1 MDYSIATLL
10 SYFIDDKLVAGKFLE
25 KKLGCESPESSEALQ
40 IVLDAL
46 EKMGVLVKER
56 GKYKRS
62 FQEDLVEARLR
73 CSSKGFCFAIQD
85 DEDATDI
92 YVREGN
98 LSNAWNGDRVLV
110 KVIKDGTRRK
120 SPEGAVYLILDRANP
135 SLLAQVKKAEDS
147 YRAVPL
153 DDRLLF
159 ELELKDEGQN
169 LKEAVDHLVHVSV
182 LRYPIAQHLPLG
194 EVTKVLGSDAETAAD
209 TDIVSCKHDLPL
221 GWSPEAIEALQNLP
235 KAIEPEELK
244 KRQDYRKLDLVT
256 FSDGPRGE
264 TLPWQE
270 VALSLE
276 TKKNEWRVGIH
287 VTDIAHYIAE
297 ESLLDQLARKR
308 GTTVYLDELVCPIFP
323 EGLMGRCSLIPDE
336 DRLALS
342 FFLTVDDR
350 GEVTEFEYHSSVV
363 KVDRQ
368 LTFTEVQKSL
378 ADPDSMGKE
387 MQPYNDLLQQL
398 FFQLCPLIKS
408 QRLQRGSF
416 NLQTEKISPCLDE
429 GRLGV
434 IMTQEVLP
442 IRALLAEL
450 MVVLQR
456 EVALQ
461 LQALGVPGLYCGQ
474 MPPDGEDLTDIVR
487 LAENL
492 ELGIKIDLEGEITAQ
507 NYHHFSQAFQSL
519 PSKAVLNYLLANTLK
534 QEKYFSHPAPHFA
547 LAYESGYSRCISPAQ
562 RYGDLVVQRLL
573 KLVLTEGRD
582 RRTKQMKTGVE
593 LNSHTC
599 RNEISWNV
607 LPPNLQEAI
616 EGDIHHLV
624 LGLND
629 REQTAEDAERDL
641 QGLKK
646 AEKMKARTGEIFR
659 GLITGV
665 QSYGFFVQ
673 IFDLLAEGLVH
684 VSSLKDDWYE
694 FRSRQCALVGRKS
707 RTSYRLGNEVD
718 VQVRSVDYYRQQIDL
733 GTVSN
738 INSPQ
743 NEANTAPVDDD
754 DKDDDQEEDNGID
767 WDAMDDGDDDE
778 GGAVI
783 F

>member
-10 SYFIDDKLVAGKFLE
+10 SYFVDDKLVAGKFLE
-25 KKLGCESPESSEALQ
+25 KKLGCESPEGSEGLQ

-62 FQEDLVEARLR
+62 PQEDVVEARLR

-92 YVREGN
+92 YIREGN

-110 KVIKDGTRRK
+110 KVVKDGTRRK

-135 SLLAQVKKAEDS
+135 SLLAQVKKNDDS

-159 ELELKDEGQN
+159 ELELKNEEQDLNQ
-169 LKEAVDHLVHVSV
+169 AVDHLVHVSV
-182 LRYPIAQHLPLG
+182 LRYPIAQYPPLG
-194 EVTKVLGSDAETAAD
+194 TVTKVLGSDAETAAD

-221 GWSPEAIEALQNLP
+221 GWSTEAIEALQKLP

-244 KRQDYRKLDLVT
+244 RRQDYRKLDLIT
-256 FSDGPRGE
+256 FSDGTKGQNI
-264 TLPWQE
+264 PWQE

-276 TKKNEWRVGIH
+276 TKENEWQVGIH

-297 ESLLDQLARKR
+297 ESPLDQFARKR

-323 EGLMGRCSLIPDE
+323 EGLMGRCSLVPDE

-350 GEVTEFEYHSSVV
+350 GEVTGFEYHTSVV
-363 KVDRQ
+363 KVARQ
-368 LTFTEVQKSL
+368 LAFTDVQAFL
-378 ADPDSMGKE
+378 ADPESISEELK
-387 MQPYNDLLQQL
+387 PHKDLLQQL

-416 NLQTEKISPCLDE
+416 NLQTEQIPPRLDE

-434 IMTQEVLP
+434 IMTQDILP

-456 EVALQ
+456 EVAIQ

-474 MPPDGEDLTDIVR
+474 TAPEGEDLTDVVR

-492 ELGIKIDLEGEITAQ
+492 QLGVKIDLEGEITPQ
-507 NYHHFSQAFQSL
+507 NYHHLSQAFQSL

-534 QEKYFSHPAPHFA
+534 TEKYFSHPAPHFA
-547 LAYESGYSRCISPAQ
+547 LAYESGYTHCISPAQ
-562 RYGDLVVQRLL
+562 RYADLVVQRLL

-629 REQTAEDAERDL
+629 REQTAEDAEKDL

-665 QSYGFFVQ
+665 QSYGLFVQ

-707 RTSYRLGNEVD
+707 RTAYRLGSEID

-733 GTVSN
+733 ATVNNGDGKNDPSN
-738 INSPQ
+738 S
-743 NEANTAPVDDD
+743 ASVDDG
-754 DKDDDQEEDNGID
+754 DDQDENEDID

-778 GGAVI
+778 GGTVI